1 MHSLTADLSCRSD
14 SGVHACSAIG
24 YCNCN
29 TGGGRSLLS
38 LISLHALAMVAVGAV
53 VVTGVLGVLVEV
65 SVQSGQ

>member
-1 MHSLTADLSCRSD
+1 MAADLSCRFD

-29 TGGGRSLLS
+29 TGGGRLLVS
-38 LISLHALAMVAVGAV
+38 LISLHVLAVVAVGAV

-65 SVQSGQ
+65 SV